1 MKSGGT
7 GGGHTTRLDQPETT
21 EAKFY
26 LHENKEKIL
35 EIKRYNI
42 KTQLQLAILLQ
53 WLKEKVFREYMVS
66 ITNKMFDLRIYWMDD
81 EGEQI
86 RLDDDNDLR
95 YAFNYCSGKKK
106 LNPMKFHI
114 YKVWLCSLYFISESF
129 FFSYFMFNKNWSI
142 WFIEIIKKQ
151 SKRIF

>member
-1 MKSGGT
+1 MALFQLSFGETSMKSGGT

-114 YKVWLCSLYFISESF
+114 YKV
-129 FFSYFMFNKNWSI
+129 
-142 WFIEIIKKQ
+142 
-151 SKRIF
+151 